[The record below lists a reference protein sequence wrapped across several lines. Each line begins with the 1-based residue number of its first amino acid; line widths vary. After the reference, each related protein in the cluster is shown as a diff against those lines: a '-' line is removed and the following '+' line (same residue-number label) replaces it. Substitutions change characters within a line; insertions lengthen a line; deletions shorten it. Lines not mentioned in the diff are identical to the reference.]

1 MKNFLFMII
10 FFTIGYLSGNSSCYA
25 QNNVQGAMQYLNQFG
40 QSVGSVMPIGS
51 SQVILNQ
58 YGQPVGFIIPSVP
71 MPAPLPMPT
80 ALPTLPL
87 MPVLGAIK

>member
-40 QSVGSVMPIGS
+40 QSVGSVMPIGN
-51 SQVILNQ
+51 SQVVLNQ

>member
-40 QSVGSVMPIGS
+40 QPVGSVMPIGN
-51 SQVILNQ
+51 SQVVLNQ
-58 YGQPVGFIIPSVP
+58 YGQPVGFIIFSVP

>member
-1 MKNFLFMII
+1 MKNFLFMVI
-10 FFTIGYLSGNSSCYA
+10 FFTIGYLSGNSNCYA

-40 QSVGSVMPIGS
+40 QPVGSVMPIGS

-71 MPAPLPMPT
+71 APAPLPMPA
-80 ALPTLPL
+80 ALPALPL
-87 MPVLGAIK
+87 MPVLGVIK

>member
-1 MKNFLFMII
+1 MIKYI
-10 FFTIGYLSGNSSCYA
+10 IVFILGYLFGSSSCYA

-40 QSVGSVMPIGS
+40 QPMGSVIPIGN
-51 SQVILNQ
+51 SQVVLNQ
-58 YGQPVGFIIPSVP
+58 YGQPVGFIIPNVP

-87 MPVLGAIK
+87 MPVLGVAK

>member
-40 QSVGSVMPIGS
+40 QPVGSVMSIGN
-51 SQVILNQ
+51 SQVVLNQ

-71 MPAPLPMPT
+71 ARSEERRVGKECRSRWSPYH
-80 ALPTLPL
+80 
-87 MPVLGAIK
+87 

>member
-1 MKNFLFMII
+1 MIKYI
-10 FFTIGYLSGNSSCYA
+10 IVFIIGYLFGHSNCYA

-71 MPAPLPMPT
+71 APASLPLPPV
-80 ALPTLPL
+80 LPTLPL
-87 MPVLGAIK
+87 MPVLGATK

>member
-1 MKNFLFMII
+1 MIKYI
-10 FFTIGYLSGNSSCYA
+10 IVFIIGYLFGHSNCYA

-58 YGQPVGFIIPSVP
+58 YGQPVGFVVPSALA
-71 MPAPLPMPT
+71 PASLPTPPLPPM
-80 ALPTLPL
+80 LPTLPL
-87 MPVLGAIK
+87 MPVLGVTK